1 MKTATIAASVCAAL
15 LAGSARQAAAQSA
28 ATEGQIIL
36 NLEVGAQ
43 PQQRTI
49 EASSSTPLYDETATF
64 TTTQAVH
71 NGAIFGANVAY
82 RLTPTLGVAI
92 GFDFFKARASDA
104 AITASIPNQ
113 LRYNQP
119 TTVTAAVADLKH
131 SETSVHLQAVWFH
144 PLSDKLD
151 LSLAA
156 GPSIIKVK
164 QDLATNITVAAGTT
178 NLTITPA
185 TESKN
190 VFGVNI
196 GGDVIYTLNS
206 QAGVGIFLR
215 YVGAKAD
222 LPSVPDLSAAGLQ
235 TGVRLRVLF

>member
-1 MKTATIAASVCAAL
+1 VCAAL

-28 ATEGQIIL
+28 ATEGQISL

-49 EASSSTPLYDETATF
+49 EASSSIPLYDETATF
-64 TTTQAVH
+64 NTTQPVH
-71 NGAIFGANVAY
+71 NGPIFGGSIGY
-82 RLTPTLGVAI
+82 RVGPTIGVAI

-104 AITASIPNQ
+104 AIIASIPNQ
-113 LRYNQP
+113 LRFNQP
-119 TTVTAAVADLKH
+119 TTVTATAADLKH

-144 PLSDKLD
+144 PLTDKID

-164 QDLATNITVAAGTT
+164 QDLATNVTVAAGTT
-178 NLTITPA
+178 NLTISQV

-190 VFGVNI
+190 VFGVNL
-196 GGDVIYTLNS
+196 GGDAIYTLNPK
-206 QAGVGIFLR
+206 AGVGIFIR

-222 LPSVPDLSAAGLQ
+222 LPSVQDLSVAGLQ
-235 TGVRLRVLF
+235 AGVRLRVLF

>member
-1 MKTATIAASVCAAL
+1 VRIATIAAGVCAAL

-28 ATEGQIIL
+28 ATEGQITL

-49 EASSSTPLYDETATF
+49 EASSSIPLYDETATF
-64 TTTQAVH
+64 STTQPVH
-71 NGAIFGANVAY
+71 NGAIFGGNITY
-82 RLTPTLGVAI
+82 RVTPTLGAAI
-92 GFDFFKARASDA
+92 GFDFFKARASEA

-119 TTVTAAVADLKH
+119 TVVTAAAADLKH
-131 SETSVHLQAVWFH
+131 TETSVHLQAVWFH
-144 PLSDKLD
+144 PLTDKLD

-164 QDLATNITVAAGTT
+164 QDLATNVTVAAGTT
-178 NLTITPA
+178 NLTITPS

-196 GGDVIYTLNS
+196 GGDVIYTLNPKV
-206 QAGVGIFLR
+206 GVGILVR
-215 YVGAKAD
+215 YVAAKAD
-222 LPSVPDLSAAGLQ
+222 LPSVQDLSVAGLQ